1 MSLEFLL
8 TALIVVL
15 IPGTGVLYT
24 VATGLTRGTLASMT
38 AACGCTLGILP
49 HMAASVLGLAAV
61 LHASATAFQAIK
73 IAGVAYLFY
82 LAWGMW
88 RDSKSAPHIA
98 AQESAPRHVR
108 ILLKGFLLNILNPK
122 LSIFFIAFLPQ
133 FISLQSTAP
142 IQEMMVLSF
151 IFMAMTLAVFILYGL
166 LAARARHHVLD
177 SPRLMV
183 WLRRAFATAFAGL
196 GFKLV
201 IDR

>member
-1 MSLEFLL
+1 MSLEFLI
-8 TALIVVL
+8 TALIVVI

-24 VATGLTRGTLASMT
+24 VATGLTRGALASIA

-61 LHASATAFQAIK
+61 LHASATAFQIVK

-88 RDSKSAPHIA
+88 RDSNSAPDIA
-98 AQESAPRHVR
+98 TQESAPRHVH

-122 LSIFFIAFLPQ
+122 LSIFFLAFLPQ
-133 FISLQSTAP
+133 FIGFQSTAP
-142 IQEMMVLSF
+142 IQEMVVLSF
-151 IFMAMTLAVFILYGL
+151 VFMAMTLIVFILYGL
-166 LAARARHHVLD
+166 LAARARHHALN
-177 SPRLMV
+177 SPRLIV

-196 GFKLV
+196 GLKLA